1 MVVLQASTAASERS
15 FSKAGLIV
23 AAKRM
28 VMTPANVDRLSL
40 VGWYMQHRGWE
51 DRRLKRRKRGSTLTG
66 LKSTTR
72 TLRRTAVDIAKWKS
86 KASARSRSKAAPRS
100 QSKASA
106 TVRKS
111 NPRVPRREACGR
123 R

>member
-40 VGWYMQHRGWE
+40 VGWYMQRQGWE
-51 DRRLKRRKRGSTLTG
+51 DRRSRRRGSTLAR

-72 TLRRTAVDIAKWKS
+72 TLRHTAADIAKWKS
-86 KASARSRSKAAPRS
+86 KAAARSK
-100 QSKASA
+100 SKAST
-106 TVRKS
+106 TVRGSK
-111 NPRVPRREACGR
+111 PRVPRREACGR

>member
-1 MVVLQASTAASERS
+1 MVLQASTVASEQS
-15 FSKAGLIV
+15 FSKVGLIV

-28 VMTPANVDRLSL
+28 VMTLANVDRLSL
-40 VGWYMQHRGWE
+40 VGWYMQHQGWE
-51 DRRLKRRKRGSTLTG
+51 DQHSKRRKRGSTLTG

-72 TLRRTAVDIAKWKS
+72 TLRHTAVDIAKCKS
-86 KASARSRSKAAPRS
+86 KASARSRSKAAARS

>member
-1 MVVLQASTAASERS
+1 MVLQASTAASERS
-15 FSKAGLIV
+15 FSKVGLIV

-28 VMTPANVDRLSL
+28 VMTPANMDRLSL
-40 VGWYMQHRGWE
+40 VGWYMQHQGWE
-51 DRRLKRRKRGSTLTG
+51 DRRSKRRKRGSTLTG

-72 TLRRTAVDIAKWKS
+72 TLRHTAVDIAKWKS
-86 KASARSRSKAAPRS
+86 KASERSRSKAAPRS

-111 NPRVPRREACGR
+111 NPRVPRREACG
-123 R
+123 

>member
-40 VGWYMQHRGWE
+40 VGWYMQRQGWE
-51 DRRLKRRKRGSTLTG
+51 DRRSRRRGSTLARRGSTLAR

-72 TLRRTAVDIAKWKS
+72 TLRHTAAEIAKWKS
-86 KASARSRSKAAPRS
+86 KAAARSK
-100 QSKASA
+100 SKAST
-106 TVRKS
+106 TVRGSK
-111 NPRVPRREACGR
+111 PRVPRWEACGR

>member
-1 MVVLQASTAASERS
+1 MVLQASTAASEWS

-40 VGWYMQHRGWE
+40 VRWYMQHQGWE
-51 DRRLKRRKRGSTLTG
+51 DRCSKRRKRGSTLTG
-66 LKSTTR
+66 LKSTAR
-72 TLRRTAVDIAKWKS
+72 TLRRTAVDIAKCKS
-86 KASARSRSKAAPRS
+86 KASARSRSKAASRS